1 MSAITNLP
9 DNYNLLSPVSFK
21 FQIRSLP
28 SVSYFCQTANIPG
41 MSLGETVRSTPFVDF
56 PIPGDKVTYDPLS
69 ITFVV
74 DEDMANY
81 IEVVTWI
88 KNLGNTSNPKQQYAT
103 LTESDSKI
111 SDCSLTI
118 LTNNMNANK
127 DIVFYDCWPSS
138 LSELSLTTMDRNII
152 VLTATATFRYRDFDI
167 KKVT

>member
-69 ITFVV
+69 ITVVV
-74 DEDMANY
+74 D
-81 IEVVTWI
+81 
-88 KNLGNTSNPKQQYAT
+88 
-103 LTESDSKI
+103 
-111 SDCSLTI
+111 
-118 LTNNMNANK
+118 
-127 DIVFYDCWPSS
+127 
-138 LSELSLTTMDRNII
+138 
-152 VLTATATFRYRDFDI
+152 
-167 KKVT
+167 